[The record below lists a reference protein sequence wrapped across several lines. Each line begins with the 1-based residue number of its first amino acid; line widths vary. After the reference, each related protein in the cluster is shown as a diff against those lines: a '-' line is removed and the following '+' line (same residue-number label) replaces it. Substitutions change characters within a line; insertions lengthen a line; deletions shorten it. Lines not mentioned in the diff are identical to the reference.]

1 MSTSKRGHKSGR
13 TRRNPNFLSPSIR
26 QEIDGNLR
34 SLFNRETEAETYRGR
49 EILSLF
55 WSKYSSPG
63 LSTITGKKDSTPR
76 ERKERAIAKWL
87 RANDRCRKTNLRL
100 NDGVEISFRSKRSR
114 KGFITSSEILTWASK
129 FICDTIGAEPP
140 LDMGISAFSGGAS
153 TRVKRGPGTIASKFE
168 GKAHVSASAL
178 PWFVPLMERYGL
190 WRDDSLRY
198 EAFEII
204 EHSVMFTVP
213 KNSEIDRVACKEPEI
228 NMYLQKS
235 VGDFFRHR
243 LKRSGID
250 LNDQTRNQRLARL
263 GSYRNGQSA
272 SRRLST
278 LDLSSASDTVS
289 TELVKQLLPSGWF
302 DLLNALRVKWTVL
315 PSGETV
321 PLEMFSS
328 MGNGFTFELESLIF
342 WALTRSVA
350 FLSRSKGTISV
361 YGDDIIAPR
370 DVALHL
376 QRVLP
381 YFGFILNKD
390 KSYVRGFYRE
400 SCGKAWLFGSDV
412 TPVYHREY
420 ITEMTQVIRL
430 YNQLLRVCV
439 DLGDFA
445 DEFLLRAVQMLLGY
459 IPQALYG
466 GHDFDSITAAVTWHA
481 PRKLLKESVR
491 KVSTSEVGAYVQWHH
506 EAERLGPSREP
517 LMTSCASV
525 TTGVWVLR
533 PNRESRYDRE
543 QASAVRH
550 TLLTVLPSVTDGKL
564 SLGSP

>member
-1 MSTSKRGHKSGR
+1 MSTSNRGHVRGR
-13 TRRNPNFLSPSIR
+13 MRRNPNFLSPSCR

-100 NDGVEISFRSKRSR
+100 IDGVEINFRSKRAR
-114 KGFITSSEILTWASK
+114 HGYFATSEILQWASK

-140 LDMGISAFSGGAS
+140 RNLGISAFSGGAS

-168 GKAHVSASAL
+168 GKAHVSESAL
-178 PWFVPLMERYGL
+178 QFFVPLMQEYGL
-190 WRDDSLRY
+190 WRSDQFRY
-198 EAFEII
+198 RGFE
-204 EHSVMFTVP
+204 HVDHNVLFTVP

-263 GSYRNGQSA
+263 GSYRNGQPA

-289 TELVKQLLPSGWF
+289 TELVRKLLPPGWF
-302 DLLNALRVKWTVL
+302 SLLDAIRVHSTLL
-315 PSGETV
+315 PNGDTV

-376 QRVLP
+376 KRVLP

-390 KSYVRGFYRE
+390 KSYIHGFYRE

-420 ITEMTQVIRL
+420 ITTMTQVIRL

-445 DEFLLRAVQMLLGY
+445 DEYLLRAVEMLLGY
-459 IPQALYG
+459 IPQSLHG
-466 GHDFDSITAAVTWHA
+466 SQDFDGITSAVTWHA
-481 PRKLLKESVR
+481 PRKLLTERVR
-491 KVSTSEVGAYVQWHH
+491 KVSTCESGSYVQWHH

-517 LMTSCASV
+517 LTTSCASI

-543 QASAVRH
+543 LASAIRH
-550 TLLTVLPSVTDGKL
+550 TLLTVLPRVAR
-564 SLGSP
+564 